1 MQIIFKILTDK
12 SLSTCRPLSSI
23 SVALHPSPDCFSF
36 FYMHQVVA
44 TPFSLA
50 HCIQSLNITI
60 IKLNT
65 GLIYQAAN
73 NYMTLLPFALRSS
86 SSFFC
91 CIPCQVPN
99 VGVPFSFIHLV
110 YIP

>member
-1 MQIIFKILTDK
+1 MYSFILVAPVCKNHLSDINTALCSIF
-12 SLSTCRPLSSI
+12 S
-23 SVALHPSPDCFSF
+23 
-36 FYMHQVVA
+36 Y
-44 TPFSLA
+44 
-50 HCIQSLNITI
+50 ITI

-86 SSFFC
+86 SRFFC
-91 CIPCQVPN
+91 CIPAQVPN
-99 VGVPFSFIHLV
+99 VGVPLSYIQFT